1 MAFPPPQVMELGA
14 GFHGLPS
21 LACAAAGAKAV
32 RCTES
37 EATALRQL
45 EINVKVRES
54 GHEFCHG
61 EPKVNLRS
69 KIF

>member
-1 MAFPPPQVMELGA
+1 MELGA

-54 GHEFCHG
+54 GHEFCQNVM
-61 EPKVNLRS
+61 VNRRSTEDLRYS
-69 KIF
+69 